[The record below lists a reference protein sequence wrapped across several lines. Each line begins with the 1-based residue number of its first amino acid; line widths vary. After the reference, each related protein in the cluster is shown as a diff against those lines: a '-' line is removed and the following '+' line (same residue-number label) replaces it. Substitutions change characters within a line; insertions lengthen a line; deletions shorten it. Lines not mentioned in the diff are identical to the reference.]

1 MAPAL
6 IYTIK
11 TNDMNLV
18 KTLEGGLKNPASLAL
33 LQEAFKLINSKPV
46 KAQKKAKGHTEL
58 FKKIQHISGKKGLNT
73 EKAVKQVGKL
83 LASTGY
89 LGLSGVGKKKNA
101 VLRWGLLGAAAGVVS
116 IFLNNSHNANSQEK
130 YVNGVTV
137 PQKEVMYQTDNKLLT
152 FTLYT
157 LGGIITGVAIKKLGN
172 NKKIKKW
179 FKKNKTGFVNQLKDF
194 HLN

>member
-1 MAPAL
+1 
-6 IYTIK
+6 
-11 TNDMNLV
+11 MNLV

-46 KAQKKAKGHTEL
+46 KAEKKIKGHSEL
-58 FKKIQHISGKKGLNT
+58 FKKIQHISGKKGLKT

-101 VLRWGLLGAAAGVVS
+101 IVRGGLLGAAAGLVS
-116 IFLNNSHNANSQEK
+116 LFLNNSNSTSSQEK
-130 YVNGVTV
+130 NLNGVSV
-137 PQKEVMYQTDNKLLT
+137 PQNEIMYQTDNKLLT

-157 LGGIITGVAIKKLGN
+157 IGGIIAGVAIKKLGN

-179 FKKNKTGFVNQLKDF
+179 IKMNKSNFMNQIKDF
-194 HLN
+194 NLN

>member
-1 MAPAL
+1 VAPAL

-46 KAQKKAKGHTEL
+46 KAEKKVKGHTEL
-58 FKKIQHISGKKGLNT
+58 FKKIQNISTKKGLKT

-101 VLRWGLLGAAAGVVS
+101 IVRGGLLGAAAGLVS
-116 IFLNNSHNANSQEK
+116 LFLKNSNTNPSEQK
-130 YVNGVTV
+130 YVNGVSV
-137 PQKEVMYQTDNKLLT
+137 PQNEIMYHSDNKLLT

-157 LGGIITGVAIKKLGN
+157 LGGIIAGVAIKKLGN